1 MRYSIGEYLDN
12 FGTNTATL
20 GDPLD
25 IALEKL
31 KDHPSIKIVKEN
43 VSTES
48 LFHFAEIIWCV
59 WNDKRA
65 FVFEFEES
73 RNFRWH
79 PNLSA

>member
-1 MRYSIGEYLDN
+1 MGEYLDN

-20 GDPLD
+20 GDPLY

-59 WNDKRA
+59 
-65 FVFEFEES
+65 
-73 RNFRWH
+73 
-79 PNLSA
+79 